1 MTYSEIPSTLDL
13 LVEAFVAYQ
22 QRTRGLRDRTLQGY
36 ASIVRPMIRDS
47 LGEDPIAVTDLGP
60 HHVVQFVH
68 AMSGRYS
75 VRSMKNVRTALRSF
89 FRFLRTNGGCDQR
102 LELSIPAM
110 PSWRRT
116 TLPRGLDQ
124 EQVRSLLASF
134 DSSTPCGRRDRAI
147 VECLAR
153 LGLRPGEVATLR
165 LDDIDWRQGVVRIR
179 KRKTGRGA
187 LLPLPQ
193 GVGHLVV
200 DYLRHERPSSE
211 RRELFLHHM
220 GSKRGAPVSSGV
232 ISMVVYRGLRRAG
245 IKAPIGGAYVL
256 RHSVAIQMVR
266 SGISLKE
273 VADFLGHRSL
283 DTTTIYAKLDVVA
296 LREVALPWPEVSP

>member
-1 MTYSEIPSTLDL
+1 MTYSDFPSTLDL
-13 LVEAFVAYQ
+13 LVEAFVDHQ
-22 QRTRGLRDRTLQGY
+22 RRTRGLRDRTLQGY
-36 ASIVRPMIRDS
+36 VSIVRPMIRDS
-47 LGEDPIAVTDLGP
+47 LGEDPIAVRDLGP
-60 HHVVQFVH
+60 HHVVEFVH
-68 AMSGRYS
+68 TMSGRYS
-75 VRSMKNVRTALRSF
+75 ARSMKNVRTALRSL
-89 FRFLRTNGGCDQR
+89 FRFLRGKGVCDQR

-116 TLPRGLDQ
+116 TLPRGLGE

-134 DSSTPCGRRDRAI
+134 ESSTPCGRRDRAI

-165 LDDIDWRQGVVRIR
+165 LDDIDWREGVVRIR
-179 KRKTGRGA
+179 TRKTGRGA
-187 LLPLPQ
+187 VLPLPR
-193 GVGHLVV
+193 GVGRVIV

-211 RRELFLHHM
+211 QRELFLQHT
-220 GSKRGAPVSSGV
+220 GCRRGAPVSSGV

-245 IKAPIGGAYVL
+245 IEAPIAGAYVL

-296 LREVALPWPEVSP
+296 LREVALPWPEVSS